1 MIHVPISGHYEALK
15 LQWHKKEDRQKHVN
29 IQLHSVPSLYWSDCW
44 NVTAVCLWR
53 VPVYC
58 SKELRSNQ
66 PVVQEHY
73 LIHNMSLSKRISF
86 CISYCRQCKQMPEQQ
101 GYYTQ
106 SSPERTP
113 PNRQNQLDVQQSSC
127 FFFSVPRCSLV
138 ALELPGVHPPE
149 PCHGAAGV
157 RCHGSYHPVG
167 QRMEEVEAVGRIKMP
182 IKDCTVFCLKNSVA
196 Y

>member
-106 SSPERTP
+106 SSPERT
-113 PNRQNQLDVQQSSC
+113 LYTSSK
-127 FFFSVPRCSLV
+127 
-138 ALELPGVHPPE
+138 PPE
-149 PCHGAAGV
+149 PAWCAAVLMLLLLCPQMLFGGSRTPRSPSTGALPWG
-157 RCHGSYHPVG
+157 CWG
-167 QRMEEVEAVGRIKMP
+167 QMPWVLSSRRTEDGRGRS
-182 IKDCTVFCLKNSVA
+182 CGKN
-196 Y
+196 